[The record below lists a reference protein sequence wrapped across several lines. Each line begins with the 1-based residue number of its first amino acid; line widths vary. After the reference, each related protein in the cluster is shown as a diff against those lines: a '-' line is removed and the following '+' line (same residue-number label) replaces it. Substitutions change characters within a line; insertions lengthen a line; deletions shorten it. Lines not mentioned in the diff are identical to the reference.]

1 MLSAKL
7 IIHSLLYHALHI
19 LLRRPYLSSPARD
32 PNDRNI
38 TSCIEHSKKVHA
50 IHSLYSQT
58 FPHRLMTYQVSYCI
72 YTAATVE
79 TEELKRASTKQE
91 REDAAARL
99 AAAFQILQKEAS
111 HTPGSGRSLD
121 TIRRLLSTGP
131 PRAANVGSHPDRN
144 QAPALGQNGYAHQ
157 ASHHQWPP
165 FNGRTGGE
173 RPEQTCGRGQHAL
186 SSAIQS
192 TPYNNSNTGSNN
204 NPRLASSVNPVVD
217 DNSFFPMDVS
227 AWDDDFSFG
236 GTDTGAGFHPDAF
249 PWGVAGPVLRNPVSS
264 SLANSGVVWPSNPPT
279 EGVQ

>member
-1 MLSAKL
+1 M
-7 IIHSLLYHALHI
+7 INSLLYHALHI

-38 TSCIEHSKKVHA
+38 RSCMEHSKKVHA

-79 TEELKRASTKQE
+79 TEELKRASTQQE

-131 PRAANVGSHPDRN
+131 PRATNFGSHPDRN
-144 QAPALGQNGYAHQ
+144 QVSAIGQNGYAYQ
-157 ASHHQWPP
+157 ASHQQFTP
-165 FNGRTGGE
+165 FNSRTSGE
-173 RPEQTCGRGQHAL
+173 RPEQTYGHGQHAV
-186 SSAIQS
+186 SSAVQS
-192 TPYNNSNTGSNN
+192 TPYNNNNAGSNN
-204 NPRLASSVNPVVD
+204 NPRLASGVNPAVD

-227 AWDDDFSFG
+227 TWNDDFSFG

-249 PWGVAGPVLRNPVSS
+249 PWGVAGPVLRNPGSS
-264 SLANSGVVWPSNPPT
+264 SLANNGVVWPSVPQT
-279 EGVQ
+279 EGLQ

>member
-1 MLSAKL
+1 MD
-7 IIHSLLYHALHI
+7 SLLYHALHI

-38 TSCIEHSKKVHA
+38 RSCIQHSKKVHA
-50 IHSLYSQT
+50 IHSLYSRT

-79 TEELKRASTKQE
+79 TEELKRASTQQE

-131 PRAANVGSHPDRN
+131 QRATNVGLRPDRN
-144 QAPALGQNGYAHQ
+144 QPLGAGRNGNSHQ
-157 ASHHQWPP
+157 ENQHP
-165 FNGRTGGE
+165 FTFFDGRNGGE
-173 RPEQTCGRGQHAL
+173 RTQATNGRDQQL
-186 SSAIQS
+186 LRSTVQSAS
-192 TPYNNSNTGSNN
+192 YSSNN
-204 NPRLASSVNPVVD
+204 TNSHTRLSAGIDPVVD
-217 DNSFFPMDVS
+217 DSSFFHMDVS
-227 AWDDDFSFG
+227 SWNDDFSFG

-249 PWGVAGPVLRNPVSS
+249 PWGVAGPMLRNPGTS
-264 SLANSGVVWPSNPPT
+264 SLPNNAMLWPPMSHG
-279 EGVQ
+279 EGLQ

>member
-1 MLSAKL
+1 MN
-7 IIHSLLYHALHI
+7 SLLYHALHI

-38 TSCIEHSKKVHA
+38 RSCIEHSKKVHA
-50 IHSLYSQT
+50 IHSLYSRT

-79 TEELKRASTKQE
+79 TEELKRASTQQE

-131 PRAANVGSHPDRN
+131 QRTTNVGSHLQVPGAGRN
-144 QAPALGQNGYAHQ
+144 GNNHQENQNQ
-157 ASHHQWPP
+157 LTT
-165 FNGRTGGE
+165 FFDGRNGGE
-173 RPEQTCGRGQHAL
+173 RAQGPNGRDQHL
-186 SSAIQS
+186 LPSTVQSAS
-192 TPYNNSNTGSNN
+192 YSGSNN
-204 NPRLASSVNPVVD
+204 SHTRLSSGINPAVD
-217 DNSFFPMDVS
+217 DSSFFSMDVS
-227 AWDDDFSFG
+227 SWNDDFGFG

-249 PWGVAGPVLRNPVSS
+249 PWGSAGPMLRNPGNP
-264 SLANSGVVWPSNPPT
+264 SLLNNAMVWPPMSHG
-279 EGVQ
+279 EGLQ

>member
-1 MLSAKL
+1 MN
-7 IIHSLLYHALHI
+7 SLLYHALHI

-38 TSCIEHSKKVHA
+38 RSCIEHSKKVHA
-50 IHSLYSQT
+50 IHSLYSRT

-79 TEELKRASTKQE
+79 TEELKRASTQQE

-131 PRAANVGSHPDRN
+131 QRATNVGSHLQPPGAGRNGNSHPESQQHFTFFDNRNVGERAQVTNGRDQHLLPPTAQSASYSSSNSNSHARLSSGIN
-144 QAPALGQNGYAHQ
+144 QA
-157 ASHHQWPP
+157 
-165 FNGRTGGE
+165 
-173 RPEQTCGRGQHAL
+173 
-186 SSAIQS
+186 
-192 TPYNNSNTGSNN
+192 
-204 NPRLASSVNPVVD
+204 VD
-217 DNSFFPMDVS
+217 DSSFFPMDVS
-227 AWDDDFSFG
+227 SWNDDFGFG

-249 PWGVAGPVLRNPVSS
+249 PWGAAGPMLRNPGNS
-264 SLANSGVVWPSNPPT
+264 SLPNHAMVWPPISNG
-279 EGVQ
+279 EGLQ